1 MASMEDFGAEQ
12 VVYCRDASTG
22 LRAIIALH
30 STVLGPA
37 LGGTR
42 FRAYRSE
49 DEALHDVLQLAQGM
63 TYKAAAAGLDLGG
76 GKAVII
82 GDPATDKSEALL
94 QAYGRYVD
102 RLAGR
107 FITAEDV
114 GTSQADMDVLRRE
127 TPYVTGASRG
137 LGGCGDPSPMTAR
150 GVLRAMQAAARWLW
164 GEPSLAG
171 RVVVVAG
178 VGKVGRSLARML
190 VDEGAAVQVADVDPA
205 AVARAT
211 RELGVEAVAPEAAH
225 QVSCDVFAPCALGG
239 VLDEATVPALG
250 CRAVVGSANNQLAD
264 PSLAKAL
271 DDAGVLY
278 VPDYIANAGGLI
290 TVAGELR
297 GEPPE
302 RVAAAVERIHDT
314 TLAVLSAARD
324 QHTSTL
330 AAADHLAERRLL
342 AAAARSSFDSPVN
355 VSTQVGED
363 G

>member
-1 MASMEDFGAEQ
+1 MEDVGAEQ
-12 VVYCRDASTG
+12 VVYCSDAPTG

-76 GKAVII
+76 GKAVIL
-82 GDPATDKSEALL
+82 GDPATDKSESLL
-94 QAYGRYVD
+94 QAYGRHVD

-107 FITAEDV
+107 FVTAEDV
-114 GTSQADMDVLRRE
+114 GTSQADMDVLRRV
-127 TPYVTGASRG
+127 TPHVTGTSHG
-137 LGGCGDPSPMTAR
+137 LGGRGDPSPATAR
-150 GVLRAMQAAARWLW
+150 GVLCAMQAAARWLW
-164 GEPSLAG
+164 GEPSLVG

-190 VDEGAAVQVADVDPA
+190 VEEGAVVRVADVDACA
-205 AVARAT
+205 AARVT
-211 RELGVEAVAPEAAH
+211 RELGIDAVPAESAH
-225 QVSCDVFAPCALGG
+225 EVSCDVFAPCALGG
-239 VLDEATVPALG
+239 VLDEATVPALA

-264 PSLAKAL
+264 PSIAKVL
-271 DDAGVLY
+271 EDAGVLY

-297 GEPPE
+297 RQPPE
-302 RVAAAVERIHDT
+302 QVAAAVERIHAT
-314 TLAVLSAARD
+314 TLAVLSTARD
-324 QHTSTL
+324 ERTSTL
-330 AAADHLAERRLL
+330 AAADRLAERRLL
-342 AAAARSSFDSPVN
+342 AGAARS
-355 VSTQVGED
+355 
-363 G
+363 